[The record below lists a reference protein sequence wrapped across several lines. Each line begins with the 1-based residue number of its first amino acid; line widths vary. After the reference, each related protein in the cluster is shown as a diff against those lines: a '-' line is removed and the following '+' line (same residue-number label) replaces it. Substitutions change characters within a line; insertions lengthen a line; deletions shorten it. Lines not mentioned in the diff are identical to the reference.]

1 MKDKVVTLIG
11 GGGFLGR
18 YIAQELLAAGARIR
32 IAERDPRS
40 AWFIKPLGGLGDTQ
54 LVGCD
59 VTKPETVARVVAGSD
74 AVVYLVGTW
83 GPNFRGIQED
93 GLHDAAQAAKAAGAT
108 SFVDLSAIGADA
120 ESDSKYY
127 ASKGAGEAA
136 ARAAFPD
143 TVILRPSV
151 VFGPEDKFTNR
162 FAAMIAA
169 GSDIP
174 VLPMVPVLKPEA
186 RFQPVH
192 VVDVAKAVARVL
204 GDPDAHVGK
213 TYELAGP
220 EVIGMADLIRW
231 IAVTI
236 GRSPAVVEVPDII
249 GNALSMLGFL
259 PGAPIKRDQWKMLQA
274 DNVATRTLPGLSA
287 LGITPTPLEAVAPA
301 WLVQYHKAGRFGL
314 RAPA

>member
-18 YIAQELLAAGARIR
+18 YIAQELLAAGARVR
-32 IAERDPRS
+32 IAERDPRR
-40 AWFIKPLGGLGDTQ
+40 AWFIKPLGGLGETQ

-59 VTKPETVARVVAGSD
+59 VTKPETVARAVAGSD

-83 GPNFRGIQED
+83 GPNFTGLQVD
-93 GLHDAAQAAKAAGAT
+93 GLRAAAEAARAAGAE

-136 ARAAFPD
+136 ARAAFPNS
-143 TVILRPSV
+143 VILRPSV

-169 GSDIP
+169 MP
-174 VLPMVPVLKPEA
+174 VVPVLKPKA

-192 VVDVAKAVARVL
+192 VVDVAKAVAQVL
-204 GDPDAHVGK
+204 ADPEAHRGE

-220 EVIGMADLIRW
+220 EVIAMAELIRW
-231 IAVTI
+231 IATTI
-236 GRSPAVVEVPDII
+236 GRSSEIVELPDMA
-249 GNALSMLGFL
+249 GNALSLLGFL
-259 PGAPIKRDQWKMLQA
+259 PGAPIKRDQWKMLKA
-274 DNVATRTLPGLSA
+274 DNVATGTLPGLPA

-314 RAPA
+314 RATA